1 MSAQLADL
9 EVFYRDA
16 KERFDSDK
24 DFATESR
31 LSVVKLQSGEPEY
44 IAAWEQFIDESLK
57 HCETVY
63 KKLDVTLTRDHLD
76 AESRYNDD
84 LPKIIDDLATKDM
97 LTESDGARCVFL
109 EEFKGKDGEPL
120 PLIVQKSDGGFL
132 YSTTDLA
139 AIRLRMSE
147 DIDRSLYVV
156 DARQSLHFQQ
166 VFAVANRA
174 GFADDNISLEHVAYG
189 TIMGND
195 GRPFKTRSG
204 GIVKLEELLDEAVR
218 RAHGLVSQKNP
229 ELSDEERLNVAQQV
243 GIGAVKY
250 ADLSKNRTSDYV
262 FDWDTMLSFE
272 GNTAPYMLYAYA
284 RIRSVLRKSEAAEFQ
299 HIDSVEE
306 VEERALLLKIAQF
319 PEVVA
324 AVANDCYPNQLC
336 NYLFELA
343 GLFMRFYEACPILK
357 AESSVR
363 ESRLA
368 LAALS
373 AETLKQGL
381 DLLGITTL
389 ERM

>member
-1 MSAQLADL
+1 
-9 EVFYRDA
+9 
-16 KERFDSDK
+16 
-24 DFATESR
+24 
-31 LSVVKLQSGEPEY
+31 VVKLQSGEPEY
-44 IAAWEQFIDESLK
+44 IAAWKQFIDESLK

-63 KKLDVTLTRDHLD
+63 EKLNVTLTRDHLD

-84 LPKIIDDLATKDM
+84 LPKIIGDLTAKNM

-109 EEFKGKDGEPL
+109 EEFKGKDGEIL

-147 DIDRSLYVV
+147 KIDRSLYVV

-174 GFADDNISLEHVAYG
+174 GFADDSISLEHVAYG

-218 RAHGLVSQKNP
+218 RAHDLVSQKNP
-229 ELSDEERLNVAQQV
+229 ELSDDERLNVAQQV

-272 GNTAPYMLYAYA
+272 GNTAPYMLYAFA
-284 RIRSVLRKSEAAEFQ
+284 RIRSVLRKSDTVEIQ
-299 HIDSVEE
+299 HIGSADE

-319 PEVVA
+319 PEVLA
-324 AVANDCYPNQLC
+324 AVASDCYPNQLC

-357 AESSVR
+357 AESPAR